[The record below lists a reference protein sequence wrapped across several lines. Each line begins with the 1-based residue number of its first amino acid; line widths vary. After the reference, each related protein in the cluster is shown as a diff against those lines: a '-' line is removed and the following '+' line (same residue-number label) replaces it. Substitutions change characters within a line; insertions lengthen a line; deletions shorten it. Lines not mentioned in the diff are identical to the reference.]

1 MFRGLGRCFTS
12 AAFGGTGS
20 GTAALL
26 GNPYHVAID
35 RKTGDYYIVDFYFG
49 VVRKVTVGAT
59 GVNNVQKIGDDVN
72 IFPNPVN
79 EELYITSKEPVN
91 VRITDITGRVLIETK
106 AQTSIN
112 TSRLVTGMYMV
123 YAYNKEGTI
132 VKVEKV
138 VKE

>member
-49 VVRKVTVGAT
+49 VVRKVTVGVT
-59 GVNNVQKIGDDVN
+59 PEGVVNVQNKGDDVN

-79 EELYITSKEPVN
+79 EELYINSAEPVN

-112 TSRLVTGMYMV
+112 TSRLAMGM
-123 YAYNKEGTI
+123 
-132 VKVEKV
+132 
-138 VKE
+138 